1 VTSLVARIFE
11 GTERPVSPNSGWEE
25 YVKGDPRDPFTLED
39 CVARFLAWAAAA
51 ARPLPAA
58 DLERFVALVERLEDV
73 KDVATL
79 MPLLGG
85 AAGVPSEE
93 SRR

>member
-1 VTSLVARIFE
+1 
-11 GTERPVSPNSGWEE
+11 
-25 YVKGDPRDPFTLED
+25 
-39 CVARFLAWAAAA
+39 
-51 ARPLPAA
+51 
-58 DLERFVALVERLEDV
+58 V